1 MPKMQPPPP
10 LPPLFGVSSSQ
21 QSAPASPQSA
31 PQSAPPTG
39 SAKGQRHVAELA
51 SARTVQEVALLDA
64 KLAEAGSEAVER
76 ESEDGAQKRHGGFG
90 VRGELLCQSRRRGN
104 PDCWNGQERQQEQIA
119 IRYGYGRLCA
129 RVPSLQELPDNSAP
143 ASCISLPAQSSP
155 AAPSPEV
162 LQKLGIAKQKKDV
175 GDQAFKAGNL
185 KEALM
190 GYHQVSQSIATIW
203 QGLMP
208 FAKVSAISTGH
219 RQVDEMIEKI
229 YANMSACHIKQENWK
244 RAQETAEKALAKN
257 PDNFKALFRKG
268 KALGEQGFFER
279 AEAILEDVARK
290 NPADA
295 AGVNAE
301 LSRLRAIDKERE
313 RVHNQKL
320 KGWLNRESK
329 KPAKA
334 TADETAAA

>member
-1 MPKMQPPPP
+1 M
-10 LPPLFGVSSSQ
+10 SS
-21 QSAPASPQSA
+21 AAS
-31 PQSAPPTG
+31 
-39 SAKGQRHVAELA
+39 
-51 SARTVQEVALLDA
+51 
-64 KLAEAGSEAVER
+64 
-76 ESEDGAQKRHGGFG
+76 
-90 VRGELLCQSRRRGN
+90 
-104 PDCWNGQERQQEQIA
+104 
-119 IRYGYGRLCA
+119 
-129 RVPSLQELPDNSAP
+129 
-143 ASCISLPAQSSP
+143 SSP

-162 LQKLGIAKQKKDV
+162 VQKLGIAKQKKDA

-190 GYHQVSQSIATIW
+190 GYHQSLLYL
-203 QGLMP
+203 QGIDKSGLKTALAP
-208 FAKVSAISTGH
+208 PVAEASGAEKEKTE
-219 RQVDEMIEKI
+219 VDEMIEKI

-268 KALGEQGFFER
+268 KALGEQGYFER
-279 AEAILEDVARK
+279 AESILEEVARK

-334 TADETAAA
+334 VADETAAA